1 MFMRVKRIV
10 QDGQRYEYLQI
21 VRSVRDGMQVRQEL
35 VASLGRR
42 DLLVATGKLDQLV
55 EALARFSTRLKVV
68 EAAEDERFVAREA
81 RTWGPALVFGRLWE
95 RQGLPEILGRLAQ
108 DRRFGFDPERVAFA
122 LALQRLCAPGSD
134 LQGAAWTQT
143 IEAQGFAE
151 LALHH
156 FYRTVPWLAAI
167 RHELERDL
175 FFQGRDLFSG
185 ELDLVFVDTT
195 SVYLYRDGVSALVRH
210 GYSRDRRPDLPQLVL
225 SVAVD
230 GQGWPVA
237 FEVLPGNTA
246 DVEALTRTIA
256 RFRERFRIRR
266 AVVVADRGM
275 LGRNSLAQLRDQAS
289 APFDY
294 ILGCPLRRER
304 AVAEAVLA
312 RPGRY
317 QLVADNLEVKEVG
330 LGGRRYVVCR
340 NPIEA
345 KRDAADREALLA
357 KLRQTLAHDG
367 PKAVVGNRGF
377 ARYLKI
383 AKGSVS
389 LDEAAIAREAR
400 LDGKFVLTTSTD
412 LPAAEVA
419 LAYKSLWRVER
430 AFREIKST
438 LDVRPIFHQRDDSVI
453 GHVTGCFLALR
464 LEVDLQ
470 RRLDA
475 KGLAVPWPDLMRDL
489 ARLQAVIVDLDG
501 TRYRLRTD
509 CLGHAAK
516 AFQAAGVAIPTAVTA
531 LGPVSEPE
539 TAPVDSTAPLPV

>member
-1 MFMRVKRIV
+1 MFVRVKTVV
-10 QDGQRYEYLQI
+10 QGGQSYEYLQI
-21 VRSVRDGMQVRQEL
+21 VRSVRDGTRVRQEL

-42 DLLVATGKLDQLV
+42 DLLVATGKLDQLLQ
-55 EALARFSTRLKVV
+55 ALARFSTRLKVI
-68 EAAEDERFVAREA
+68 EAAKDARFVAREA
-81 RTWGPALVFGRLWE
+81 KSWGPALVFGRLWE
-95 RQGLPEILGRLAQ
+95 RQGLPAILDRHAAG
-108 DRRFGFDPERVAFA
+108 RRFGFDPERVAFA

-134 LQGAAWTQT
+134 LQGAGWAQT
-143 IEAQGFAE
+143 VEAPGFDD

-167 RHELERDL
+167 RHRLEQDL
-175 FFQGRDLFSG
+175 FFQHRDLFSA

-195 SVYLYRDGVSALVRH
+195 SVYLYRDGVSDLIRH

-225 SVAVD
+225 CVAVD

-237 FEVLPGNTA
+237 FDVLAGNTA
-246 DVEALTRTIA
+246 DVDALSLTIA

-275 LGRNSLAQLRDQAS
+275 LGRATLALLRDHAS

-304 AVAEAVLA
+304 VVAKEVLA

-317 QLVADNLEVKEVG
+317 QQVADNLEVKEVK
-330 LGGRRYVVCR
+330 LGERRHVVCR
-340 NPIEA
+340 NPIAA
-345 KRDAADREALLA
+345 KQDAADREALLA

-377 ARYLKI
+377 ARFLKI
-383 AKGSVS
+383 AKGSVT

-412 LPAAEVA
+412 LPAAAVA
-419 LAYKSLWRVER
+419 KAYKSLWRVER
-430 AFREIKST
+430 AFRAVKST
-438 LDVRPIFHQRDDSVI
+438 LDVRPVFHQRDDSVI
-453 GHVTGCFLALR
+453 GHIVGCFLALR

-475 KGLAVPWPDLMRDL
+475 KGLAAPWPDLMRDL

-509 CLGHAAK
+509 CQGHAAK
-516 AFQAAGVAIPTAVTA
+516 AFQAAGVAIPTTVTA
-531 LGPVSEPE
+531 LGPIPSLE
-539 TAPVDSTAPLPV
+539 TPPDPAVARAV